1 MSHSVEYIWTHLF
14 MVLDPH
20 AQSVNQNGDHDPSS
34 KILAIHNLPEGVT
47 HQPPEVDNAGSS
59 FAQPPALLLGLSA
72 VPPVPGMEIL
82 ADLINS
88 ITVRVAW
95 VLVALG
101 DPA

>member
-1 MSHSVEYIWTHLF
+1 

-20 AQSVNQNGDHDPSS
+20 AQSVDQNGNHNPSS

-59 FAQPPALLLGLSA
+59 FSQPLALLPGLSA
-72 VPPVPGMEIL
+72 VPPVLGMEIL

-88 ITVRVAW
+88 IAVRVVWIISAFG
-95 VLVALG
+95 A
-101 DPA
+101 PT